1 MYDQLI
7 RAQASAAE
15 IACRRMS
22 PRSLAALHEST
33 DAACRLPA
41 DAEWDRK
48 AAAHAAFLSV
58 LAEAAGDPVVA
69 PVLVSG
75 GDLAYEL
82 MLTAGRAANG
92 IVTNSRRRFLDR
104 LRVGDAEGAALEL
117 ELHFRTLQFMC
128 RLAGGPAGRRDQLS
142 RRRMARTPAAM
153 ATAAST
159 TNTSMTSRAAT
170 YSVATPSA
178 ITGTDSPM

>member
-15 IACRRMS
+15 IACRRIS

-58 LAEAAGDPVVA
+58 LAEAAGDPVA

-82 MLTAGRAANG
+82 MLRAGRAANG

-128 RLAGGPAGRRDQLS
+128 RLAGGPAGQPDHLS